1 MRLIFASALVATLLL
16 PGLALAADSGC
27 FQRTAH
33 DWGGHC
39 DDPKSL
45 ELTHLNSCSYA
56 ATLVV
61 CFEQA
66 GGQWDCKHQEYVQPG
81 QSATLW
87 SCGNTGNFKIEA
99 CNRTEECTLIPR

>member
-1 MRLIFASALVATLLL
+1 
-16 PGLALAADSGC
+16 
-27 FQRTAH
+27 
-33 DWGGHC
+33 
-39 DDPKSL
+39 
-45 ELTHLNSCSYA
+45 
-56 ATLVV
+56 VV